1 MNTVHKE
8 QIQIKGEDMYVM
20 VSSVETSI
28 SLSEKIQIIS
38 VNLLSKPLKRKVYTT
53 QQCSAKIATVT
64 LLKGLVFFFFQ
75 FLEFLYSQNTRI
87 CLDHA
92 CLTI

>member
-38 VNLLSKPLKRKVYTT
+38 VNLLSKPQKER
-53 QQCSAKIATVT
+53 ST
-64 LLKGLVFFFFQ
+64 LLNNALQKQ
-75 FLEFLYSQNTRI
+75 
-87 CLDHA
+87 
-92 CLTI
+92 